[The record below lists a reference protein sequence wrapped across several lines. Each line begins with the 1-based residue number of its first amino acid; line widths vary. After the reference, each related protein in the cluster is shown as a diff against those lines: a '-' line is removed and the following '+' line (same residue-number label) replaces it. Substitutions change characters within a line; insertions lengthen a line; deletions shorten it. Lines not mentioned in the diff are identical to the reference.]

1 MALAGFVEH
10 NEIVMS
16 VFPPVSQDLSR
27 AFIQQSRAQLTDE
40 YRPKILACLEKLSE
54 EDVWW
59 RPNPAS
65 NSVGNLILHLCG
77 NARQWIVASIE
88 GHHDIRIRS
97 AEFAAD
103 GEFEKAMLSALLTTT
118 LRDVDSV
125 LASLDLGALKEMR
138 RVQGFD
144 MTVMQSIYHVVEHFA
159 GHTGQITYIT
169 KMRTE
174 ADLEFYR
181 VASDGSVTTIW

>member
-1 MALAGFVEH
+1 
-10 NEIVMS
+10 MS
-16 VFPPVSQDLSR
+16 VFPTVSEDLAQ
-27 AFIQQSRAQLTDE
+27 AFIRQSRAQLTDE
-40 YRPKILACLEKLSE
+40 YRPKILACLGKLTE

-59 RPNPAS
+59 RPHPAS
-65 NSVGNLILHLCG
+65 NSAGNLILHLCG

-97 AEFAAD
+97 AEFRAD
-103 GEFEKAMLSALLTTT
+103 GEFDKAMLSALLTTT

-125 LASLDLGALKEMR
+125 LASLDPGALNEHR
-138 RVQGFD
+138 QVQGFD
-144 MTVMQSIYHVVEHFA
+144 MTVMQAIYHVVEHFS

-174 ADLEFYR
+174 ADLGFYR
-181 VASDGSVTTIW
+181 AAPDGSVTTAW

>member
-1 MALAGFVEH
+1 MEL
-10 NEIVMS
+10 NEIAMS
-16 VFPPVSQDLSR
+16 VFPPVSDDLSR

-40 YRPKILACLEKLSE
+40 YTPKILACLGKLTE

-59 RPNPAS
+59 RPNPAT

-97 AEFAAD
+97 AEFTAEGGFD
-103 GEFEKAMLSALLTTT
+103 KAMLSALLTTT
-118 LRDVDSV
+118 LRDVDAV
-125 LASLDLGALKEMR
+125 LASLPLDALKEKR
-138 RVQGFD
+138 QVQGFE
-144 MTVMQSIYHVVEHFA
+144 MTVMQAIYHVVEHFS

-169 KMRTE
+169 KMRTANE
-174 ADLEFYR
+174 LDFYR
-181 VASDGSVTTIW
+181 VAPDGTVTTTW